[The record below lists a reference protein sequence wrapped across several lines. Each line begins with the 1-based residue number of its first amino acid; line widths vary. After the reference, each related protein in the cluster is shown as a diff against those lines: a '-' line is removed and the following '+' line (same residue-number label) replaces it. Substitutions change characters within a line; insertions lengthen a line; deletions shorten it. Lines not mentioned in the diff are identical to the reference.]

1 MSILGFFTVLFLIV
15 CAVILAEM
23 YREQHSFC
31 VTHYEVHSPKIT
43 CTAEKDSVNRIIF
56 LSDMHNHVYGKQ
68 NNKLFE
74 AIKAEQPDLIL
85 IGGDML
91 VAKNDVRY
99 QEALDFVSRLP
110 QLCPVYYASGNHE
123 QRIKENQENYSL
135 CYEEYR
141 KKLQAEGVRFLENES
156 CDILLGNQHIH
167 ISGLELPLIVN
178 KKFRKADVTAEDVR
192 RCLGEK
198 HTTGNQEKQ
207 QETTENFADNSY
219 HILLA
224 HNPSYMEA
232 YKEWGSDLI
241 LSGHLHGGCVRLPG
255 IGGVITP
262 QAFLFPKYSGEMTVE
277 GEQTIIVSK
286 GLGTHTFN
294 VRLFNP
300 AEVIAITLCR

>member
-1 MSILGFFTVLFLIV
+1 MWRLQKLRCLRYIRYEHPRFLPVLFLIV

-43 CTAEKDSVNRIIF
+43 CTAEKDPVNRIIF

-141 KKLQAEGVRFLENES
+141 KKLQAEGFVFWKMKVAIFCWEINRF
-156 CDILLGNQHIH
+156 
-167 ISGLELPLIVN
+167 IS
-178 KKFRKADVTAEDVR
+178 ADW
-192 RCLGEK
+192 
-198 HTTGNQEKQ
+198 
-207 QETTENFADNSY
+207 NS
-219 HILLA
+219 H
-224 HNPSYMEA
+224 
-232 YKEWGSDLI
+232 
-241 LSGHLHGGCVRLPG
+241 
-255 IGGVITP
+255 
-262 QAFLFPKYSGEMTVE
+262 
-277 GEQTIIVSK
+277 
-286 GLGTHTFN
+286 
-294 VRLFNP
+294 
-300 AEVIAITLCR
+300 

>member
-1 MSILGFFTVLFLIV
+1 MSILGFFTVLFPIV

-23 YREQHSFC
+23 YREQHYFC

-56 LSDMHNHVYGKQ
+56 LSDMHNHVYGEQ

-135 CYEEYR
+135 CYEAYR
-141 KKLQAEGVRFLENES
+141 KKLQTEGVHFLENES
-156 CDILLGNQHIH
+156 CDILLGNQPIH

-178 KKFRKADVTAEDVR
+178 KKFRKADVTAEDVG

-198 HTTGNQEKQ
+198 HSTEIRKNSRRQQRISQTT
-207 QETTENFADNSY
+207 
-219 HILLA
+219 
-224 HNPSYMEA
+224 
-232 YKEWGSDLI
+232 
-241 LSGHLHGGCVRLPG
+241 
-255 IGGVITP
+255 VITFCLP
-262 QAFLFPKYSGEMTVE
+262 TIHPIWKLIRSGVP
-277 GEQTIIVSK
+277 I
-286 GLGTHTFN
+286 
-294 VRLFNP
+294 
-300 AEVIAITLCR
+300 

>member
-156 CDILLGNQHIH
+156 CDILLGNQH
-167 ISGLELPLIVN
+167 
-178 KKFRKADVTAEDVR
+178 
-192 RCLGEK
+192 
-198 HTTGNQEKQ
+198 
-207 QETTENFADNSY
+207 SY
-219 HILLA
+219 Q
-224 HNPSYMEA
+224 
-232 YKEWGSDLI
+232 
-241 LSGHLHGGCVRLPG
+241 R
-255 IGGVITP
+255 IGTP
-262 QAFLFPKYSGEMTVE
+262 TDCE
-277 GEQTIIVSK
+277 
-286 GLGTHTFN
+286 
-294 VRLFNP
+294 
-300 AEVIAITLCR
+300 

>member
-43 CTAEKDSVNRIIF
+43 CTAEKDPVNRIIF
-56 LSDMHNHVYGKQ
+56 LSDMHNHVYGEQ

-123 QRIKENQENYSL
+123 QRIKENPENYSL

-141 KKLQAEGVRFLENES
+141 KNLQAEGVRFLENEVAIF
-156 CDILLGNQHIH
+156 CWEINRF
-167 ISGLELPLIVN
+167 IS
-178 KKFRKADVTAEDVR
+178 ADW
-192 RCLGEK
+192 
-198 HTTGNQEKQ
+198 
-207 QETTENFADNSY
+207 NS
-219 HILLA
+219 H
-224 HNPSYMEA
+224 
-232 YKEWGSDLI
+232 
-241 LSGHLHGGCVRLPG
+241 
-255 IGGVITP
+255 
-262 QAFLFPKYSGEMTVE
+262 
-277 GEQTIIVSK
+277 
-286 GLGTHTFN
+286 
-294 VRLFNP
+294 
-300 AEVIAITLCR
+300 

>member
-43 CTAEKDSVNRIIF
+43 CTAEKDPVNRIIF

-123 QRIKENQENYSL
+123 QRIKKTIL
-135 CYEEYR
+135 CVMKSIVKSYR
-141 KKLQAEGVRFLENES
+141 QKGFVFWKMKVAIFCWEINRF
-156 CDILLGNQHIH
+156 
-167 ISGLELPLIVN
+167 IS
-178 KKFRKADVTAEDVR
+178 ADW
-192 RCLGEK
+192 
-198 HTTGNQEKQ
+198 
-207 QETTENFADNSY
+207 NS
-219 HILLA
+219 H
-224 HNPSYMEA
+224 
-232 YKEWGSDLI
+232 
-241 LSGHLHGGCVRLPG
+241 
-255 IGGVITP
+255 
-262 QAFLFPKYSGEMTVE
+262 
-277 GEQTIIVSK
+277 
-286 GLGTHTFN
+286 
-294 VRLFNP
+294 
-300 AEVIAITLCR
+300 

>member
-43 CTAEKDSVNRIIF
+43 CTAEKDPVNRIIF

-74 AIKAEQPDLIL
+74 AIRAEQPDLIL

-141 KKLQAEGVRFLENES
+141 KKLQAEGVHFLENES
-156 CDILLGNQHIH
+156 CDILLGNQPIH

-178 KKFRKADVTAEDVR
+178 KKFRKADVTAEMYADAWEKSILQEIRKNSR
-192 RCLGEK
+192 RQQRILQ
-198 HTTGNQEKQ
+198 TT
-207 QETTENFADNSY
+207 
-219 HILLA
+219 
-224 HNPSYMEA
+224 
-232 YKEWGSDLI
+232 
-241 LSGHLHGGCVRLPG
+241 
-255 IGGVITP
+255 VITFCLP
-262 QAFLFPKYSGEMTVE
+262 
-277 GEQTIIVSK
+277 TIHPIWKLIRNGV
-286 GLGTHTFN
+286 
-294 VRLFNP
+294 P
-300 AEVIAITLCR
+300 I

>member
-1 MSILGFFTVLFLIV
+1 MSILGFFTVLFPIV

-43 CTAEKDSVNRIIF
+43 CTAEKDPVNRIIF

-123 QRIKENQENYSL
+123 Q
-135 CYEEYR
+135 
-141 KKLQAEGVRFLENES
+141 
-156 CDILLGNQHIH
+156 
-167 ISGLELPLIVN
+167 
-178 KKFRKADVTAEDVR
+178 
-192 RCLGEK
+192 
-198 HTTGNQEKQ
+198 
-207 QETTENFADNSY
+207 
-219 HILLA
+219 
-224 HNPSYMEA
+224 
-232 YKEWGSDLI
+232 
-241 LSGHLHGGCVRLPG
+241 
-255 IGGVITP
+255 
-262 QAFLFPKYSGEMTVE
+262 
-277 GEQTIIVSK
+277 
-286 GLGTHTFN
+286 
-294 VRLFNP
+294 
-300 AEVIAITLCR
+300 

>member
-1 MSILGFFTVLFLIV
+1 
-15 CAVILAEM
+15 
-23 YREQHSFC
+23 
-31 VTHYEVHSPKIT
+31 
-43 CTAEKDSVNRIIF
+43 
-56 LSDMHNHVYGKQ
+56 MHNHVYDKQ

-74 AIKAEQPDLIL
+74 AIRAEQPDLIL

-141 KKLQAEGVRFLENES
+141 KKLQAEGVCFLENES
-156 CDILLGNQHIH
+156 CDILLGNQQIH

-178 KKFRKADVTAEDVR
+178 KKFRKADVTAEDVGK
-192 RCLGEK
+192 CLGEK

-207 QETTENFADNSY
+207 QEITENFADDSY

-294 VRLFNP
+294 MRLFDP

>member
-1 MSILGFFTVLFLIV
+1 MSILGFFTVLFPIV

-74 AIKAEQPDLIL
+74 AIRAEQPDLIL

-141 KKLQAEGVRFLENES
+141 KKLQAEGVFFLENES
-156 CDILLGNQHIH
+156 CDILLGNQQIH

-178 KKFRKADVTAEDVR
+178 KKFRKAKKRSTGKTSVVLKKLKKNRKYYVR
-192 RCLGEK
+192 VR
-198 HTTGNQEKQ
+198 
-207 QETTENFADNSY
+207 
-219 HILLA
+219 
-224 HNPSYMEA
+224 A
-232 YKEWGSDLI
+232 YQKING
-241 LSGHLHGGCVRLPG
+241 
-255 IGGVITP
+255 
-262 QAFLFPKYSGEMTVE
+262 AKKYGTY
-277 GEQTIIVSK
+277 SK
-286 GLGTHTFN
+286 
-294 VRLFNP
+294 VK
-300 AEVIAITLCR
+300 VIAKR

>member
-1 MSILGFFTVLFLIV
+1 MSILGFFTVLFPIV

-43 CTAEKDSVNRIIF
+43 CTAEKDPVNRIIF

-141 KKLQAEGVRFLENES
+141 KKLQAEGVLFLENES
-156 CDILLGNQHIH
+156 CDILLGNQQIH

-178 KKFRKADVTAEDVR
+178 KKFRKAKKRSTGKTSVVLKKLKKNRKYYVR
-192 RCLGEK
+192 VR
-198 HTTGNQEKQ
+198 
-207 QETTENFADNSY
+207 
-219 HILLA
+219 
-224 HNPSYMEA
+224 A
-232 YKEWGSDLI
+232 YRK
-241 LSGHLHGGCVRLPG
+241 VN
-255 IGGVITP
+255 GVKKYGTYGKV
-262 QAFLFPKYSGEMTVE
+262 QA
-277 GEQTIIVSK
+277 
-286 GLGTHTFN
+286 
-294 VRLFNP
+294 
-300 AEVIAITLCR
+300 IAKRPRS

>member
-23 YREQHSFC
+23 YREQHFFC

-56 LSDMHNHVYGKQ
+56 LGDLHNHVYGKQ

-74 AIKAEQPDLIL
+74 AIKTEQPDLIL

-91 VAKNDVRY
+91 VAKNDVQY
-99 QEALDFVSRLP
+99 QEALHFVSRLP

-123 QRIKENQENYSL
+123 QRIKEDQENYSL

-141 KKLQAEGVRFLENES
+141 KKLQAEGVHFLENES
-156 CDILLGNQHIH
+156 CDILLGNQQIH

-178 KKFRKADVTAEDVR
+178 RKFRKADVTAEEVR

-198 HTTGNQEKQ
+198 HTTENHKKQ
-207 QETTENFADNSY
+207 LEITENFADNSY

-232 YKEWGSDLI
+232 YKEWGADLI

>member
-1 MSILGFFTVLFLIV
+1 MSILGFFTVLFPIV

-43 CTAEKDSVNRIIF
+43 CTAEKDPVNRIIF

-156 CDILLGNQHIH
+156 CDILLGNQQIH
-167 ISGLELPLIVN
+167 ISGLELPLKMYADAWEKSILQEI
-178 KKFRKADVTAEDVR
+178 RKNSR
-192 RCLGEK
+192 RQQRISQ
-198 HTTGNQEKQ
+198 TT
-207 QETTENFADNSY
+207 
-219 HILLA
+219 
-224 HNPSYMEA
+224 
-232 YKEWGSDLI
+232 
-241 LSGHLHGGCVRLPG
+241 
-255 IGGVITP
+255 VITFCLP
-262 QAFLFPKYSGEMTVE
+262 
-277 GEQTIIVSK
+277 TIHPIWKLIRNGV
-286 GLGTHTFN
+286 
-294 VRLFNP
+294 P
-300 AEVIAITLCR
+300 I